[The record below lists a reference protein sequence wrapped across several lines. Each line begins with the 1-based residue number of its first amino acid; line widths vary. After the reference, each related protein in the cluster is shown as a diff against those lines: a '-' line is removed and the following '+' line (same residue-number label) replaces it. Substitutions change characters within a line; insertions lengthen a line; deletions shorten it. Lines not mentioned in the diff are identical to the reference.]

1 MPASAVARR
10 TPAITGMFGTFF
22 GARGETEEDIAG
34 ALMGS
39 GYADARRGGR
49 ASQRLRYSSR
59 HRSDSE
65 FLLLRGRRHLAVGR
79 LRIGRLGIGRLGRL
93 SPLCGPCRIPPLG
106 PPPPPCFPA
115 Q

>member
-22 GARGETEEDIAG
+22 GARGETEEDIAS

-79 LRIGRLGIGRLGRL
+79 LGIRRLGVRRLGVLCCIRRL
-93 SPLCGPCRIPPLG
+93 VQPLDLG
-106 PPPPPCFPA
+106 FRA
-115 Q
+115 QLGD

>member
-49 ASQRLRYSSR
+49 ASQRVRYSSR

-79 LRIGRLGIGRLGRL
+79 LRIGRLGIGRGWDRR
-93 SPLCGPCRIPPLG
+93 GWA
-106 PPPPPCFPA
+106 PPPRCGARGRPPA
-115 Q
+115 GGR

>member
-10 TPAITGMFGTFF
+10 TPAITGMSGTFF

-79 LRIGRLGIGRLGRL
+79 LRISRLGIGRLGRISRL
-93 SPLCGPCRIPPLG
+93 GVLCCIRRLVQPLDLG
-106 PPPPPCFPA
+106 FRA

>member
-1 MPASAVARR
+1 MPASAVARW
-10 TPAITGMFGTFF
+10 TPAITGMSGTFF

-79 LRIGRLGIGRLGRL
+79 LRIGRFGIGRLWH
-93 SPLCGPCRIPPLG
+93 GPG
-106 PPPPPCFPA
+106 WPA
-115 Q
+115 RP

>member
-22 GARGETEEDIAG
+22 GASGETEAEEDIAG

-59 HRSDSE
+59 RRSDSE

-79 LRIGRLGIGRLGRL
+79 LRIGRVGIGRGWARRGGGRH
-93 SPLCGPCRIPPLG
+93 
-106 PPPPPCFPA
+106 
-115 Q
+115 